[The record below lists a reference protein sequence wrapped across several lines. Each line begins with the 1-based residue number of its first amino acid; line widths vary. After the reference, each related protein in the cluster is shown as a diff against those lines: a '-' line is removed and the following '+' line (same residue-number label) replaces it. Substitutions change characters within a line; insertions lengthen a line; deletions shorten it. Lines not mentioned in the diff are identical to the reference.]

1 MFHVRNI
8 LNSIRKKKRP
18 YLEQIQKRRSI
29 PLRFLCTENLKIEKI
44 SDEGNTEDLI
54 TFPALALLDF
64 FGLVFMFGFWGF
76 CASEFLPVQKSTF
89 RGVNNPIITS
99 ALAMNLL
106 KAFQAFLKSQT
117 QANALW
123 VALKSIWIIS
133 PEEPNPPIFPFVAS
147 LIWVLSRICAQ

>member
-29 PLRFLCTENLKIEKI
+29 PLKFLCTENLKIEKI
-44 SDEGNTEDLI
+44 SDEGSTEDFI

-64 FGLVFMFGFWGF
+64 FWLVFMFRFWVF
-76 CASEFLPVQKSTF
+76 CAIWVFCQFRKAPSEVSTIPSLLQLLPWTCWRLFKPSW
-89 RGVNNPIITS
+89 
-99 ALAMNLL
+99 
-106 KAFQAFLKSQT
+106 KARPKLM
-117 QANALW
+117 LW